1 MEELIKITG
10 QVRVQLFS
18 ENGKLKQEH
27 TDHNLIVTVGKT
39 YLMSWLAAA
48 SQAGKF
54 MSYVALGSSA
64 AAPVLGNTTLGS
76 EITGS
81 GNSRVVGILTSGAQ
95 SWTNTAAFIPGNCT
109 GTINEAG
116 LFSASSSGT
125 MFARQTFS
133 TYTKG
138 SGDTLV
144 IIWTIALS

>member
-1 MEELIKITG
+1 MEESIKLTG
-10 QVRVQLFS
+10 QVHVMLFDKD
-18 ENGKLKQEH
+18 GKLKQEH
-27 TDHNLIVTVGKT
+27 TDHNLIVTAGKT

-54 MSYVALGSSA
+54 MSYVAVGSSSA
-64 AAPVLGNTTLGS
+64 APVSGNTTLGA

-81 GNSRVVGILTSGAQ
+81 GNSRVVGTLTSGVQ
-95 SWTNTAAFIPGNCT
+95 SWTNQATFSPGNCT

-116 LFSASSSGT
+116 LFSALSVGT

-138 SGDTLV
+138 SGDTLI
-144 IIWTIALS
+144 IIWTITIS